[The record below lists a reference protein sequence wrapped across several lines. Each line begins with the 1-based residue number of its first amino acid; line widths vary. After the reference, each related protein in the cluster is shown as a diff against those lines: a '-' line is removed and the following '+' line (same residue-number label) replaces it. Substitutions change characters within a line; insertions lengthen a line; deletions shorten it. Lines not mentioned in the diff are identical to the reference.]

1 VKIGLTHF
9 QFQKTLTSI
18 IGLPSSFALF
28 TFIHA
33 LFLPVIFINRGVV
46 ELSFNL
52 FTNPSLYHLFK
63 VITFVGDGLFAIPT
77 TLYIIYLSKKN
88 NLSLKRE
95 LTHFLFTFAIMGIGI
110 FFLKEYVFT
119 SVPRPISFF
128 NPLPAEWDPKQFSLT
143 FHKFRSFPSGHSAAA
158 AVYGFFIM
166 RYFKSIS
173 IKTLI
178 FISVL
183 IVAYSRVF
191 LFQHF
196 VVDTYFGVFFGIL
209 CVFAA
214 NMIKSLIFK
223 KNK

>member
-1 VKIGLTHF
+1 MNIGLTHYH
-9 QFQKTLTSI
+9 FQKTSSSI

-28 TFIHA
+28 TFIHS

-52 FTNPSLYHLFK
+52 FTNPSLYHLFL
-63 VITFVGDGLFAIPT
+63 VITFVRDGLFVIPT

-95 LTHFLFTFAIMGIGI
+95 LTHFLLTFAIMGIGI
-110 FFLKEYVFT
+110 FILKEYIFT

-128 NPLPAEWDPKQFSLT
+128 NPLPAEWDPQQFSLT
-143 FHKFRSFPSGHSAAA
+143 SHKLRSFPLGLSAAA
-158 AVYGFFIM
+158 AVYGFLIM

-183 IVAYSRVF
+183 ILAYSRVF

-223 KNK
+223 KNN